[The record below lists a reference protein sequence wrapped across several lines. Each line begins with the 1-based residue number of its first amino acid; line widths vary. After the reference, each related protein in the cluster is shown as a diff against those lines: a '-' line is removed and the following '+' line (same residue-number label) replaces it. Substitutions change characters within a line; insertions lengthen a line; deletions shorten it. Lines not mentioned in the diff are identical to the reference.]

1 MKRKTIKG
9 ISVAEYFKAYYEANK
24 DKIAE
29 QRKAYY
35 EANKD
40 KIKAYREA
48 NKDKIAEQRKAY
60 REANKDKIKAYYEA
74 NKDKIA
80 EKHRQMHQRE
90 KTMWNNQTKEEQ
102 FENMMQ
108 YVNDQLNDNGG
119 TNFTKSSADDFPKE
133 SLISVK
139 RESAD
144 SPNSPHD
151 SSAIKE
157 EANFS

>member
-40 KIKAYREA
+40 KI
-48 NKDKIAEQRKAY
+48 KAY